1 VGKLGKLLPSL
12 LLLAAVFWLYAPA
25 LGFSLM
31 GDDYQWVQHAHRAT
45 HQLHLLL
52 ADLDSFY
59 RPANTWTLVADRLL
73 WGARDGG
80 FHGSSL
86 LWQWLAALALA
97 LAAMRLGLGR
107 VGAWTVAALW
117 ALSPFAEES
126 AVSVAIRF
134 ENLLLASWL
143 LLILWWP
150 EGEDSAKGVRFWLPV
165 LLAAFSKETWV
176 VTPALVWALAFTV
189 QRKSAAASLRAALPA
204 ALAAAGYTAL
214 YFLLF
219 PSDKSYFRY
228 ELAVLRKV
236 PVMLAGF
243 LHLEIPV
250 PLEFPLTFRGVLAT
264 AVVACLVF
272 LALRFRDPLG
282 TVGAFLLL
290 FAPLPTLFVPY
301 LPQRYMALPYAG
313 FLLLAAALLRRL
325 WQALPTRV
333 RPWAGV
339 AGLGGLGLLLAAH
352 ASVVRADL
360 RDWARVSAA
369 HARLVDQAR
378 QALPFFPLDRPVLV
392 VRADGSNVLRDI
404 ALSVEG
410 WPKLF
415 YPRRSDPGGLIDAA
429 ALFEWVLQQEL
440 LGVRSIP
447 DHQQR
452 LRGKVGAVLV
462 YQATGFRLLQAQ
474 EPDLGAAS
482 LAWQSRGFP
491 VRAVE
496 AYRLPLVTF

>member
-1 VGKLGKLLPSL
+1 
-12 LLLAAVFWLYAPA
+12 
-25 LGFSLM
+25 M
-31 GDDYQWVQHAHRAT
+31 GDDYQWMQHAHRAT
-45 HQLHLLL
+45 HQLRLLL
-52 ADLDSFY
+52 ADLGTMY
-59 RPANTWTLVADRLL
+59 RPSNTWTLVADRLL
-73 WGARDGG
+73 WGAREGG
-80 FHGSSL
+80 LHGSSL
-86 LWQWLAALALA
+86 LWQWLAAVALA
-97 LAAMRLGLGR
+97 LAAMRLGLGK

-117 ALSPFAEES
+117 ALSPFAEEN
-126 AVSVAIRF
+126 AVFVTNRH

-150 EGEDSAKGVRFWLPV
+150 EGENRAKGVRFWLPV
-165 LLAAFSKETWV
+165 LLAAASKETWV

-204 ALAAAGYTAL
+204 ALAVAGYTAL

-243 LHLEIPV
+243 LHLEMPV
-250 PLEFPLTFRGVLAT
+250 PLEFPLTWRGFLAT
-264 AVVACLVF
+264 AVVAGLVF
-272 LALRFRDPLG
+272 LALRWRDPLG
-282 TVGAFLLL
+282 TVGAFFLLV
-290 FAPLPTLFVPY
+290 APLPTLLVPY
-301 LPQRYMALPYAG
+301 LPQRYMAVPYAG

-325 WQALPTRV
+325 WQAMPTRV
-333 RPWAGV
+333 RLWAGV
-339 AGLGGLGLLLAAH
+339 AGLGGLSLLLAAH

-360 RDWARVSAA
+360 RDWARASAA
-369 HARLVDQAR
+369 HARLVAQAR

-415 YPRRSDPGGLIDAA
+415 YVRGSDPGGLIDAA

-452 LRGKVGAVLV
+452 LRGKAGAVLI
-462 YQATGFRLLQAQ
+462 YQATGFRVLTAQ

-491 VRAVE
+491 VRALE